1 MRTGYSKSYAA
12 AVSLLI
18 NARMFATNF
27 RPTYAVEYAQEPNE
41 RNLEPKEGQ

>member
-1 MRTGYSKSYAA
+1 MRTGYLKSYAA

-18 NARMFATNF
+18 TARMLTTNF
-27 RPTYAVEYAQEPNE
+27 RSTYAVEYAQEPNE